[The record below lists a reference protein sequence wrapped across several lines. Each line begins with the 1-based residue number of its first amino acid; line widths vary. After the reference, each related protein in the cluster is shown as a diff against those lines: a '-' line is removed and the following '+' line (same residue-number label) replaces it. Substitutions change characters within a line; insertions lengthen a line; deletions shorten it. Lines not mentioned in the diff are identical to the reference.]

1 MRSSVYSLMFV
12 SQLFLATA
20 YGQEQTPL
28 EIHSDNTG
36 FVSGK
41 NSVNITRMPP
51 SNSGPVYQRMSV
63 SQKLIQ
69 QRAFLQA
76 KERLNRINAR
86 KAMGIT
92 PGRPTVNIN
101 VSPIPS
107 YAQIM
112 QQSAGF
118 YFDPYHFYGY
128 WYGPNG
134 YELGQ

>member
-12 SQLFLATA
+12 SQLFLAAA

-28 EIHSDNTG
+28 VIRSDNSES
-36 FVSGK
+36 VSNK
-41 NSVNITRMPP
+41 NRVNITRTPA
-51 SNSGPVYQRMSV
+51 SHSGPAYQRMSV

-76 KERLNRINAR
+76 KDRIARINAR

-101 VSPIPS
+101 VSPIPT

-118 YFDPYHFYGY
+118 YYNPYHYSGY
-128 WYGPNG
+128 WYGPGG
-134 YELGQ
+134 YEFGQ